1 MTIVNIV
8 LTQPKQDGTL
18 SPAKGVLRFTPTAR
32 RVIDG
37 TVVLPIPFQAPLVD
51 GEATVE
57 LEPTTLAWI
66 WRIDEHVTGSTSR
79 TSYVTI
85 PDVLDIDYTDLVPVD
100 PATLTPTEAPEPAWT
115 AALTEADERLSAG
128 TITPDPDDPGFF
140 LIGAS

>member
-37 TVVLPIPFQAPLVD
+37 TVVLPIPFQAPLVE
-51 GEATVE
+51 GAATVE

-66 WRIDEHVTGSTSR
+66 WRIDEHVSGSTSR
-79 TSYVTI
+79 ATYVTV
-85 PDVLDIDYTDLVPVD
+85 PDVLDIDYTDLAPID
-100 PATLTPTEAPEPAWT
+100 PATLAPAPSADPAWL
-115 AALTEADERLSAG
+115 AALTELSAA